1 MSSKRP
7 RASLVDRVFDRKYR
21 DSLNRATREVP
32 LLHLLYLT
40 CIPLSKACVRL
51 RLSPTMISHGSN
63 ALAMLAVAAL
73 AWSDKPWLF
82 PLLWIA
88 ALYLDIADGIVA
100 RVTNTATAS
109 GSFYDHM
116 SDQVKVILVF
126 LAAGLRYESTNVW
139 ILSFLVSA
147 GFLFMNLVNQ
157 ILALRTLRLSLGTA
171 NQVPDQPTGQ
181 VEEPAK
187 GFRARVRSAL
197 CQHPGMRNVLVGAYA
212 SVFAMYGNSM
222 LFVLPL
228 GLGEVWAIAT
238 LIAFGIITLRSL
250 AIILAS
256 TSHVNRQ
263 LGIHAIPWK

>member
-157 ILALRTLRLSLGTA
+157 ILALRTLRLSGP
-171 NQVPDQPTGQ
+171 QIKCPISR
-181 VEEPAK
+181 
-187 GFRARVRSAL
+187 RARS
-197 CQHPGMRNVLVGAYA
+197 RNRRRDFVH
-212 SVFAMYGNSM
+212 VFA
-222 LFVLPL
+222 PL
-228 GLGEVWAIAT
+228 C
-238 LIAFGIITLRSL
+238 
-250 AIILAS
+250 AS
-256 TSHVNRQ
+256 TPECETYWSAHMPVSSPCT
-263 LGIHAIPWK
+263 AIRCFSCCRWDWARCGRSQR